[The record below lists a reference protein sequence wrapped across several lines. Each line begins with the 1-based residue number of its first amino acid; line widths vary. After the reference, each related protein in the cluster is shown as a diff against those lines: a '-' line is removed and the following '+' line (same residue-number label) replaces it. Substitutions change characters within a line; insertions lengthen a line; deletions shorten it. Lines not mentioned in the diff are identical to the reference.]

1 MPHLNEGLLEEHP
14 LERAYPD
21 THIADEAFEG
31 ILAFFKSWQWHLDDR
46 PRLNDNEVN
55 PDILGYIFEK
65 YTNQSRKE
73 LGAYYTTQDI
83 TGYIASNTIIP
94 FLCDAA
100 ERLYTEPILPST
112 IISRQ

>member
-31 ILAFFKSWQWHLDDR
+31 ILAFFKSSQWQLDDR

-55 PDILGYIFEK
+55 PDILRYIFEK

-73 LGAYYTTQDI
+73 LGAYHTKPAI
-83 TGYIASNTIIP
+83 TRYRTRNTILP
-94 FLCDAA
+94 FLFAA
-100 ERLYTEPILPST
+100 PLRLSPRHLLPL
-112 IISRQ
+112 